1 MDSKYRFHQ
10 NTKTAKILANLIEK
24 IIKYA
29 KILAY
34 GRTSITIC
42 NI

>member
-1 MDSKYRFHQ
+1 M
-10 NTKTAKILANLIEK
+10 IEK
-24 IIKYA
+24 NTKYA

-42 NI
+42 NLLRKAIRNR